1 VAQKKGILKGRMN
14 QMMPQIGFIGLGQMG
29 KWMALNFLRAGYQA
43 SVYDIDSRAAGFLV
57 EHGAEACQTPAHM
70 AKQCEVVFLSL
81 PDTDVV
87 EQTIFGETGIV
98 HAVPKE
104 LLIVDLSTISYLRT
118 VDMAAK
124 LRPLNIFFC
133 DAPVSGMESRAKE
146 GSLTIMVGGPKKIF
160 DRLCPLLEIIGNT
173 VLHMGPV
180 GSGQLT
186 KLVNQ
191 LLFDINAAGLAE
203 VLPMAAKLGL
213 DPVKVCRIITTGTGR
228 SFAAEF
234 FTPLALEDT
243 FDEGYPLQHAYKDL
257 ASAAEIGARHKIPLP
272 LTQATTN
279 IFQLALAQGLG
290 HESKGALIKVFEK
303 ILGVEFR
310 RKGADK

>member
-1 VAQKKGILKGRMN
+1 MLN
-14 QMMPQIGFIGLGQMG
+14 DIGFIGLGQMG
-29 KWMALNFLRAGYQA
+29 KWMALNFLKAGCRMK
-43 SVYDIDSRAAGFLV
+43 VYDINSRAVDFLV
-57 EHGAEACQTPAHM
+57 ENGAQASQTPGHM
-70 AKQCEVVFLSL
+70 AAQCQVVFLSL
-81 PDTDVV
+81 PHTDVV
-87 EQTIFGETGIV
+87 EKTIFGETGLIQ
-98 HAVPKE
+98 AARKDM
-104 LLIVDLSTISYLRT
+104 LIVDLSTISHLRS

-124 LRPLNIFFC
+124 LRPMNIFFC

-146 GSLTIMVGGPKKIF
+146 ATLTVMVGGPKNIF
-160 DRLCPLLEIIGNT
+160 ERLYPLLEMIGNT

-213 DPVKVCRIITTGTGR
+213 DPDKVCQVITTGTGR

-234 FTPLALEDT
+234 FTPLTLENR
-243 FDEGYPLQHAYKDL
+243 FNEGYPLKSSYKDL
-257 ASAAEIGARHKIPLP
+257 TSAAEISSLHKMPLP

-279 IFQLALAQGLG
+279 IFQMALAQGLG
-290 HESKGALIKVFEK
+290 DESKGALIKVFEK
-303 ILGVEFR
+303 ILDVEFR
-310 RKGADK
+310 KKGAKE

>member
-1 VAQKKGILKGRMN
+1 MIHR
-14 QMMPQIGFIGLGQMG
+14 IGFIGLGQMG
-29 KWMALNFLRAGYQA
+29 KWMALNFLKAGCRIY
-43 SVYDIDSRAAGFLV
+43 VNDIDPRAMAFLV
-57 EHGAEACQTPAHM
+57 ENGADAGPTPADIAPHS
-70 AKQCEVVFLSL
+70 EVVFLSL
-81 PDTDVV
+81 PNADIV
-87 EQTIFGETGIV
+87 EQVIFGETGLV
-98 HAVPKE
+98 RSADKNM
-104 LLIVDLSTISYLRT
+104 LIVDLSTISYLRS
-118 VDMAAK
+118 VDMARQ
-124 LRPLNIFFC
+124 LSRRDIFFC
-133 DAPVSGMESRAKE
+133 DAPVSGMESRAKDA
-146 GSLTIMVGGPKKIF
+146 SLTVMVGSTKELF
-160 DRLCPLLEIIGNT
+160 DRLRPLLEIIGHT

-203 VLPMAAKLGL
+203 VLPMAVKLGL
-213 DPVKVCRIITTGTGR
+213 DPVKICQIVTTGTGR

-234 FTPLALEDT
+234 FTPLTMENK

-303 ILGVEFR
+303 ILDVEFR